1 MDFQTLT
8 RFIGAIRRTLPSHR
22 IIIFGSS
29 SLLASF
35 PNDDPAQIGV
45 LATLDADF
53 FLDPE
58 DAEMRRRLEAEFG
71 EDNAYHAATGHY
83 GDFVDLRLAD
93 AFPKDWRQRLV
104 PVLGCENVFGI
115 DPVDMAVTKVAA
127 TARSRLSRRLGG
139 EMPDRGLKDI
149 NTIVALLKTG
159 RIARDEFQRRYD
171 TMDYAPALI
180 VESSNVIQEILRMV
194 DAA

>member
-8 RFIGAIRRTLPSHR
+8 RFIGAIRRTLPAHR

-58 DAEMRRRLEAEFG
+58 DAEMRKRLEAEFG

-104 PVLGCENVFGI
+104 PVSGCENVFGI
-115 DPVDMAVTKVAA
+115 ASPWTW
-127 TARSRLSRRLGG
+127 R
-139 EMPDRGLKDI
+139 
-149 NTIVALLKTG
+149 
-159 RIARDEFQRRYD
+159 
-171 TMDYAPALI
+171 
-180 VESSNVIQEILRMV
+180 
-194 DAA
+194 

>member
-8 RFIGAIRRTLPSHR
+8 RFIGAIRRTLPAHR

-58 DAEMRRRLEAEFG
+58 DAEMRKRLEAEFG
-71 EDNAYHAATGHY
+71 EDNAYHTATGHY

-104 PVLGCENVFGI
+104 PVSGCENVFGI
-115 DPVDMAVTKVAA
+115 ASPWTW
-127 TARSRLSRRLGG
+127 R
-139 EMPDRGLKDI
+139 
-149 NTIVALLKTG
+149 
-159 RIARDEFQRRYD
+159 
-171 TMDYAPALI
+171 
-180 VESSNVIQEILRMV
+180 
-194 DAA
+194 